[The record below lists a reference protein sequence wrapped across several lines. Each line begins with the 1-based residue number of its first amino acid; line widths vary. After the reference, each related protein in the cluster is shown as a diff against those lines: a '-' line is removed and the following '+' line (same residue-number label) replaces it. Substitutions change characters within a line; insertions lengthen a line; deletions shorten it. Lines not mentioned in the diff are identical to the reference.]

1 MRLEEAIRQ
10 FLLSGKAGGW
20 AVTTEAQ
27 YRWQLERWRLV
38 MAEMGIFDVDQV
50 TASALREFGAGL
62 AGHYAL
68 ATRRVAAISLRS
80 FLRWCD
86 SEEMLTDGDKLAKQ
100 VKPPRVPQQVQRT
113 VSSAEIERLFDACV
127 EPVKNGLS
135 LAAADAARLRNA
147 AIISLLFDSLLRSH
161 ELCRLVTGDLDLDKQ
176 RVLVRGKGGKKSWVR
191 YGEDTAERLRA
202 WLAVRGTVA
211 KSDLLFVGCGGSTPG
226 KGLTP
231 NGLRAILKRIGKR
244 AGVEDLSTHAFRRGG
259 AVAQLEAGAPSRVVQ
274 MHGRWE
280 TIQMVE
286 TYSRGLDAD
295 SLFDRYSPIGQLS
308 RNGHSKETTR

>member
-27 YRWQLERWRLV
+27 YRWQLERWRLA
-38 MAEMGIFDVDQV
+38 MAEKGIDQVDQITCAAV
-50 TASALREFGAGL
+50 REFGASL
-62 AGHYAL
+62 ADHYAL
-68 ATRRVAAISLRS
+68 STRRVAAISLRS
-80 FLRWCD
+80 FVKWCD
-86 SEEMLTDGDKLAKQ
+86 ADKLLTDGEKL
-100 VKPPRVPQQVQRT
+100 VKAIKAPRVPQQVQRT
-113 VSSAEIERLFDACV
+113 VSSAEIERLFDACE
-127 EPVKNGLS
+127 EPVKCGLS
-135 LAAADAARLRNA
+135 LAAANAARLRNA

-161 ELCRLVTGDLDLDKQ
+161 ELCRLVIGDLDLEKQ
-176 RVLVRGKGGKKSWVR
+176 RVLVRGKGGKRSWVR
-191 YGEDTAERLRA
+191 YGAATAERLRA
-202 WLAVRGTVA
+202 WLDVRDTVA

-226 KGLTP
+226 GGLTP

-286 TYSRGLDAD
+286 TYSRALDAD
-295 SLFDRYSPIGQLS
+295 SQFDRYSPIGQLS
-308 RNGHSKETTR
+308 RNGHSRETTR